1 MELSKMKVSEALVYM
16 RPIAKTYGLKLNRLK
31 DFKLCKLITSQL
43 YNMVQ

>member
-16 RPIAKTYGLKLNRLK
+16 KPIEKTYRLKLNRLK

-43 YNMVQ
+43 YNMGQ